1 MDDDGTRDDAT
12 KEEYGDQADQDLAM
26 LRAKLEEARRNEG
39 KEPLDTTGDEALP
52 GSVKEAWPVVN
63 IGEMETKLTAS
74 EEKVCHPLSLD
85 KGSDG

>member
-39 KEPLDTTGDEALP
+39 KEPIDTTGDATLP
-52 GSVKEAWPVVN
+52 GPVKEAWPVVN
-63 IGEMETKLTAS
+63 IGEMEAKLTAS
-74 EEKVCHPLSLD
+74 EEKVCHSRGLD
-85 KGSDG
+85 NGRDS